1 MTVCCA
7 LESQQCHNGSVDFE
21 ALAKQHKDAVYR
33 QMIRVCGNREDA
45 EDVLI
50 EALLKAYHHV
60 DQLRESAAFRAWLAQ
75 IAKRVC
81 WQLKERESLLP
92 LLQLSMLEDEG
103 REVPGVEPL
112 PDVQLARQQMKG
124 LLNEAVDA
132 LPVLYRPVYELCD
145 VEDLRGDEVAQRL
158 GISRAAMKSRLHRAR
173 ELVRTHLDAAL
184 AGQVLK

>member
-1 MTVCCA
+1 VTVCCA

-33 QMIRVCGNREDA
+33 QMIRVCGNRRRCRGRSDRSPAQGVPPCRSIARIGSLSGLAGADRETRLLA
-45 EDVLI
+45 I
-50 EALLKAYHHV
+50 E
-60 DQLRESAAFRAWLAQ
+60 RA
-75 IAKRVC
+75 RN
-81 WQLKERESLLP
+81 RLLP

-103 REVPGVEPL
+103 ARCPGRNLFRTCNWPATDE
-112 PDVQLARQQMKG
+112 G

-158 GISRAAMKSRLHRAR
+158 ESR
-173 ELVRTHLDAAL
+173 EPP
-184 AGQVLK
+184 